1 MRSVLLLFLCALV
14 LSCSGQKKDAG
25 RRRPSL
31 PVRTLQVDPSTF
43 MRVLSLT
50 GEVYAPRTV
59 TLSANVEGAVVCCF
73 WREGDQVT
81 ATQDMFTI
89 DPSIYQREVDIARQG
104 YYVAAARHADAQAG
118 FRPEEVRKFE
128 QEVIAAREKLD
139 FVTKDRDRARKLVDA
154 GSISREVLEKADV
167 EFVAARSRLETA
179 QNQLKIGQE
188 GATRTQ
194 LAVSHA
200 SELEA
205 NARLQLARSKFAE
218 TRIPAPFAGTITRVL
233 ARPGDNAAP
242 RMPLLELAD
251 LSSMVIRFSVPERQS
266 ASIRLKQK
274 ILVTLDAFPGR
285 ELSGEVNRIHPTLDP
300 KTRVL
305 WVEALVTEEVRL
317 IPGMFARI
325 RLVLD
330 EIPNQLVVPET
341 AVVTKQGERF
351 VFTVEEGKARRRI
364 VRVGFLAGGKAQ
376 ILSGL
381 EPKSRIIMENA
392 DQFRD
397 GQDVEI
403 IPDSG
408 PGGRTEAPM
417 PGSAEKKPE
426 AGKKE

>member
-1 MRSVLLLFLCALV
+1 MRSVLLLSLCALV
-14 LSCSGQKKDAG
+14 LSCSGQKKDPG

-43 MRVLSLT
+43 LRVLSLT

-81 ATQDMFTI
+81 ATQDVFTI

-139 FVTKDRDRARKLVDA
+139 FVTKDRDRARKLVEA
-154 GSISREVLEKADV
+154 GSFSREVLEKAEV

-205 NARLQLARSKFAE
+205 NARLQLARSKFSE

-285 ELSGEVNRIHPTLDP
+285 ELSGEVNRVHPTLDP

-305 WVEALVTEEVRL
+305 WVEAFITEEVRL

-330 EIPNQLVVPET
+330 EIPNQLVVPEA

-351 VFTVEEGKARRRI
+351 VFTVEEGKARRRA

-381 EPKSRIIMENA
+381 EPKSRVIMENA

-426 AGKKE
+426 AAKKE